1 MTTSKIHV
9 LFAIPSLDRGGPDR
23 VMFEILSTIDRTRFV
38 PSLMVTEPGG
48 YYLSKL
54 PADIPVEVLGGSMLA
69 RRYPVFQALR
79 FIRKTRPD
87 VVFATLR
94 MNLTLGVIA
103 PLLPRGT
110 RLVLRPAS
118 PVSADFAALMKHSM
132 IKHRLARQLL
142 VSTLRR
148 ADAVVCQSRAMQADL
163 GKLFG
168 RTANLHVVANP
179 IDVTEVTRAAT
190 ATTVSL
196 RGQPALVS
204 VARLVPLKGYD
215 VLLRALVA
223 VRARHPD
230 VHLTILGEG
239 AERDMLEGMIRE
251 LGLTATVTLAG
262 YVTEPLPH
270 VRAADLFVLTSH
282 YDAFCNAALEALA
295 CGTPVVLTDCP
306 GANSELVSR
315 GLNGQLV
322 PTVEPDAIAASIEL
336 AIAELATYDRER
348 IQADVRRR
356 YASDHIVNAYERVF
370 ASVAEARLEMRA

>member
-48 YYLSKL
+48 HYLSKL
-54 PADIPVEVLGGSMLA
+54 PKDIPVEVLGGSTLA
-69 RRYPVFQALR
+69 RRYPVVQALR

-94 MNLTLGVIA
+94 MNLTLGMIA

-118 PVSADFAALMKHSM
+118 PVSADFSALMKNSM
-132 IKHRLARQLL
+132 IKHRVARQIL

-148 ADAVVCQSRAMQADL
+148 ADAVVCQSLAMQADL

-168 RTANLHVVANP
+168 GTANLHVVANP

-190 ATTVSL
+190 ATKVAL
-196 RGQPALVS
+196 RGRPALVS

-223 VRARHPD
+223 VRDRHPD

-239 AERDMLEGMIRE
+239 AERDKLETIIRE
-251 LGLTATVTLAG
+251 LGLTETVTLTG
-262 YVTEPLPH
+262 YVTEPLPY

-322 PTVEPDAIAASIEL
+322 PTVDPAAIAASIEL
-336 AIAELATYDRER
+336 AIAELASYDRER
-348 IQADVRRR
+348 IQADIRRR
-356 YASDHIVNAYERVF
+356 YASGHIVNAYERVL
-370 ASVAEARLEMRA
+370 ASVTEARLEIRA